1 MIPLALRKETSMSV
15 ILVDRIGAVVF
26 HNGVLRIDCIATG
39 PNGEDRP
46 AGTLLLP
53 LNQAGA
59 VLRSLIGAAQEV
71 DRRLR
76 EQIRQ
81 AAAAQGAA
89 QAAAQTA
96 SGQTASPQAAPAK
109 AASTPATP
117 EAMAAQGAHGG
128 VEPAAV
134 SGNGGSPRPPARS
147 PSRNKKQPS

>member
-1 MIPLALRKETSMSV
+1 MSV

-81 AAAAQGAA
+81 AAAAQGASR
-89 QAAAQTA
+89 QAAAQTT
-96 SGQTASPQAAPAK
+96 SGQTTSEQAAPAG

-117 EAMAAQGAHGG
+117 EAIVAHGTDG
-128 VEPAAV
+128 GAELPAA
-134 SGNGGSPRPPARS
+134 SSNGGSQRAPARS
-147 PSRNKKQPS
+147 SSRSKRQPS

>member
-1 MIPLALRKETSMSV
+1 MSV

-46 AGTLLLP
+46 SGTLLLP

-89 QAAAQTA
+89 RQAAAQT
-96 SGQTASPQAAPAK
+96 SPGPTAPEQAAPTA
-109 AASTPATP
+109 AASMPATP
-117 EAMAAQGAHGG
+117 EAMVAQGTDAG

-147 PSRNKKQPS
+147 PSRSKKQPS